1 MQNEPVMRVVVSTRL
16 NDMRRTADYFRER
29 VGCLRKRA
37 VTGEGRKP
45 YGVDSVWRLYECV
58 ALCHSCKLVPGRCNR
73 SIMQGVSVY
82 EAWFLPLH

>member
-45 YGVDSVWRLYECV
+45 YGVDSVWRLFECV
-58 ALCHSCKLVPGRCNR
+58 ALCLPASSFGRCNR